1 MKRFKYFLIWLGF
14 LLAGPVIVF
23 INTNFGVVGT
33 NRVLIANLF
42 QKSLGLI
49 AFFLLTF
56 QITFREKIE
65 IKYHKLNGIF
75 TYFFVFLH
83 PATWIVWNYFLR
95 GNIDVYYPFID
106 VCGLCKPKVEYF
118 YNLGRLGFWSITFAV
133 VAARL
138 VTIINDK
145 WLNKNWRKVHL
156 LNYLAFY
163 FVSIHAFFI
172 GSDTKAFLFN
182 IFFLTSQFLV
192 LNTILKKKSN
202 FILFFY
208 RKSVQK

>member
-1 MKRFKYFLIWLGF
+1 MNKKLKFLFIWLLF
-14 LLAGPVIVF
+14 LLIGPVVVVSN
-23 INTNFGVVGT
+23 INPSIIGQNKILIINLVQRFFGM
-33 NRVLIANLF
+33 
-42 QKSLGLI
+42 S
-49 AFFLLTF
+49 AFGLLTF
-56 QITFREKIE
+56 QITLGGNMEFFRNKFGSFVLSF
-65 IKYHKLNGIF
+65 HKLNGIF

-192 LNTILKKKSN
+192 LNTILKKK
-202 FILFFY
+202 
-208 RKSVQK
+208 